1 MAREFT
7 NHGNPLSVFFHDVFV
22 FVCAVD
28 SGSLLSLAEDFH
40 AVFKI
45 VSLTFIFLLNVGV
58 LVNFLLVQ
66 IFDKDMQFFR
76 NNLLQLHVV
85 VDLLG
90 NPVDG
95 VFLVIDDDVVFA
107 DYSAESL
114 DLVVHLLLIN
124 SETVDLETRLGIDSV
139 EYS

>member
-1 MAREFT
+1 
-7 NHGNPLSVFFHDVFV
+7 
-22 FVCAVD
+22 
-28 SGSLLSLAEDFH
+28 
-40 AVFKI
+40 
-45 VSLTFIFLLNVGV
+45 
-58 LVNFLLVQ
+58 
-66 IFDKDMQFFR
+66 MQFFR